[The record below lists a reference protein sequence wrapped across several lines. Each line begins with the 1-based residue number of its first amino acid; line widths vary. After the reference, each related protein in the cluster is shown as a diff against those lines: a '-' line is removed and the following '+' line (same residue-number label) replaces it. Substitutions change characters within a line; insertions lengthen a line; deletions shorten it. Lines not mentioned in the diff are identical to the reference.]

1 MSHPLPPPPRPIG
14 RVAARAGTRATG
26 APPSLRRT
34 LSRVAF
40 HGHLWL
46 GVLSTVALLTIAITG
61 ILLNHKRGLGLMPEV
76 EHAPTGAFT
85 ESVPL
90 EQLARTALEAAPAAA
105 RSSWQPGQ
113 PVDIG
118 LIDRMDA
125 RPRNGYVKVR
135 LRDAA
140 ATEVTIDIHT
150 GAVLHVGERGDVF
163 FEKLHSGEIFGGQP
177 YVLLS
182 DVAAIA
188 LVVTLISGYW
198 LWLAPKMARPRSGAE
213 EGA

>member
-14 RVAARAGTRATG
+14 RVAARAGSRASG

-46 GVLSTVALLTIAITG
+46 GVLSTVALLVIAITG

-76 EHAPTGAFT
+76 EHTPSGAFT
-85 ESVPL
+85 ESVSL
-90 EQLARTALEAAPAAA
+90 EQLARAALEAVPQAA
-105 RSSWQPGQ
+105 RKDWQPGQ
-113 PVDIG
+113 PVDVG

-125 RPRNGYVKVR
+125 RPRNGFVKVR

-140 ATEVTIDIHT
+140 STEVTVDLHT
-150 GAVLHVGERGDVF
+150 GRVLHVGERGDVF

-188 LVVTLISGYW
+188 LVITLITGYW
-198 LWLAPKMARPRSGAE
+198 LWLAPKMSRAPSGGGD
-213 EGA
+213 GA